1 VTQLDLALAEIR
13 SEAKIVTVRQIVQCI
28 RRDSPGTGKMAQEV
42 GLTREEFHHA
52 GGQTLA
58 NLIHWAIEKG
68 FIEEYAKELV
78 GGGEE
83 TG

>member
-1 VTQLDLALAEIR
+1 
-13 SEAKIVTVRQIVQCI
+13 
-28 RRDSPGTGKMAQEV
+28 MAQEV